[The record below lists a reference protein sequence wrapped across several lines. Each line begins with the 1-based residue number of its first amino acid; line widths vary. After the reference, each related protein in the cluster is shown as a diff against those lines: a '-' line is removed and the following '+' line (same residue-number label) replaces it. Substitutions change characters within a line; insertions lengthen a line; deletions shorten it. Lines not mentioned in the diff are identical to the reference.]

1 MAGKN
6 AAKLELPAEYSR
18 LHPVFHVSLLKPYK
32 EGVKALKPPA
42 PELIAGE
49 LYYKVERILSRRQ
62 RRSGRKQVT
71 EYLVKWAGYD
81 DTHNSWEPEENLT
94 PDLLVAYKQ

>member
-1 MAGKN
+1 
-6 AAKLELPAEYSR
+6 
-18 LHPVFHVSLLKPYK
+18 
-32 EGVKALKPPA
+32 
-42 PELIAGE
+42 
-49 LYYKVERILSRRQ
+49 VERILSRRQ